1 MNNYFLPNTKLK
13 EKQRIEAKILKKHDK
28 PATPYQRLMLSEHI
42 SPEKKKELTS
52 IYEAVNPFELKK
64 QIQKKLDVI
73 FGLIGRNFD
82 RNVL

>member
-42 SPEKKKELTS
+42 PRE
-52 IYEAVNPFELKK
+52 EARADINLRS
-64 QIQKKLDVI
+64 D
-73 FGLIGRNFD
+73 
-82 RNVL
+82 